1 MSDKKMRL
9 ELHDFLNRDGICR
22 HLEKMAEKGWL
33 LEKMGGLM
41 WTYRRISPQKLKFA
55 LYYSPTADEE
65 NAEAMEKQN
74 AFYEMCR
81 HDGWEFACADW
92 GMQVF
97 YNQRPDPVPLE
108 TEPALEVDRI
118 HTTAMCWLVP
128 YWLITIP
135 FFVLGIYQQLKRY
148 RNLLAMAAAQG
159 GRNSRA
165 GFCVGGKQGYPG
177 PHVSRQHCC
186 VFFLV
191 LPGEKGCPGGC
202 FSQSF
207 RNLLAH
213 CGAVPSGAGVY
224 LAASVTTGN
233 FCLHRRGFSGTMAP
247 SKKEAGEAM
256 HSKKDYIGVFD
267 SGLGGI
273 SVLRELVKAMPQER
287 FLYFGDSA
295 NAPYGQK
302 PVEAVRQLT
311 LEAAEHLF
319 SRGVKALVVACNTAT
334 AAAIDI
340 LREQHPEEII
350 VGIEPALKVAAD
362 RFPTGQVGVMATEV
376 TLHEEKF
383 LHLAQLYPALGLHAI
398 SAPGLV
404 ELVEAG
410 KGESPACETLLR
422 GILAPYVGKLDA
434 LVLGC
439 THYPFA
445 RGVIAGILGERT
457 QLLDGG
463 AGTARQTLHRLEAA
477 ELLSTEGDGD
487 IQMENSLGTPEIYCR
502 AMELLNK

>member
-1 MSDKKMRL
+1 
-9 ELHDFLNRDGICR
+9 
-22 HLEKMAEKGWL
+22 
-33 LEKMGGLM
+33 
-41 WTYRRISPQKLKFA
+41 
-55 LYYSPTADEE
+55 
-65 NAEAMEKQN
+65 
-74 AFYEMCR
+74 
-81 HDGWEFACADW
+81 
-92 GMQVF
+92 
-97 YNQRPDPVPLE
+97 
-108 TEPALEVDRI
+108 
-118 HTTAMCWLVP
+118 
-128 YWLITIP
+128 
-135 FFVLGIYQQLKRY
+135 
-148 RNLLAMAAAQG
+148 
-159 GRNSRA
+159 
-165 GFCVGGKQGYPG
+165 
-177 PHVSRQHCC
+177 
-186 VFFLV
+186 
-191 LPGEKGCPGGC
+191 
-202 FSQSF
+202 
-207 RNLLAH
+207 
-213 CGAVPSGAGVY
+213 
-224 LAASVTTGN
+224 
-233 FCLHRRGFSGTMAP
+233 MAP

-311 LEAAEHLF
+311 LDAAELLF

-362 RFPTGQVGVMATEV
+362 RFPAGQVGVMATEV